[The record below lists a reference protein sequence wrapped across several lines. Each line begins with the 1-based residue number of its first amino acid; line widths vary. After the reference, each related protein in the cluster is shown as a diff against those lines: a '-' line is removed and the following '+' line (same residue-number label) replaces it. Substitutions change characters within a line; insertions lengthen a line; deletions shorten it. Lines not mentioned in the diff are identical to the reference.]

1 MKKTKRIWGII
12 LALALVVTVTACRN
26 EEDNRSSSDT
36 SNLESATA
44 SSSENENDAYM
55 PPPDENYIQPDS
67 GTPSANLATPT
78 PDQKQTIYLWEEG
91 KMPAA
96 RTYSADSGYFDP
108 PDFRPFIESYP
119 AKGEVKGAVLICPG
133 GAFQFRSMTLEGY
146 RVAERL
152 SELGYQCFVVSYRL
166 NPYTQEE
173 GALDLARAVRYVRA
187 NAEAY
192 GIDEKDIAVV
202 GFSAGGILC
211 GELLLQNDGNQ
222 LPSELDESYTND
234 TLDSVSAD
242 AGAIGHIYSF
252 YGRLSV
258 SNNDIDTLKQGDLPP
273 TFYAYGTRD
282 PFYNQ
287 FKQNANACREAG
299 VTVEEHSFDG
309 QPHGFGDGNSNSD
322 WIPLFDTF
330 LSNVFGN
337 N

>member
-55 PPPDENYIQPDS
+55 PPPDENYVQPDS
-67 GTPSANLATPT
+67 GTPAANLATPT

-108 PDFRPFIESYP
+108 PDFRPF
-119 AKGEVKGAVLICPG
+119 
-133 GAFQFRSMTLEGY
+133 
-146 RVAERL
+146 
-152 SELGYQCFVVSYRL
+152 FVVSYRL
-166 NPYTQEE
+166 DPYTQEE

-222 LPSELDESYTND
+222 LPSELDENYTND
-234 TLDSVSAD
+234 TLNYVSAD
-242 AGAIGHIYSF
+242 ASAIGHIYSF

-258 SNNDIDTLKQGDLPP
+258 SNNDIDTLKQGNLPP

-330 LSNVFGN
+330 LSNVFDN